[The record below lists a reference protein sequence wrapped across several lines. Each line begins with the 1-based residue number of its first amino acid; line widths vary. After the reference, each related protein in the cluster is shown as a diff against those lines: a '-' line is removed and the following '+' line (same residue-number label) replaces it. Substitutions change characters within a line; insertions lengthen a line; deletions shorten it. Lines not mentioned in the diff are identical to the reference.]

1 MQFSFIIPVYNRP
14 QEIKELLNSF
24 LLQDFNS
31 DFEII
36 IVEDGSSKTAESV
49 INEFK
54 EKLHIVYLKKNNS
67 GPGDSRNYGMRKA
80 KGDFFVVLDSDVIL
94 PKEYIKTLYKEI
106 SKLQI
111 DAFGGVDIAHASFTD
126 IQKAINYAMTSF
138 LTTGGLRNKEDKK
151 NSFQLRS
158 FNMGI
163 SKAVFLKTNGFSKQR
178 YGEDI
183 DLSNRIKQ
191 FGFKSKLLPDLQV
204 YHKRRANFEQF
215 FKQTFNF
222 GRARPILSK
231 MHKNTSKITYW
242 FPTLF
247 VFGFLF
253 SLVSL
258 LLGKPI
264 FMLFYLVFFL
274 VLFIDAFL
282 KNTSLKVALLSV
294 YATLVQ
300 FTGYGIGFFRS
311 WVRLHVQHKSI
322 KETFPEMFS

>member
-24 LLQDFNS
+24 LLQDFNG

-80 KGDFFVVLDSDVIL
+80 KGNFFVVLDSDVLL

-106 SKLQI
+106 SKSQI
-111 DAFGGVDIAHASFTD
+111 DAFGGVDIAHTSFTD

-163 SKAVFLKTNGFSKQR
+163 SKVVFLKTKGFSKQR

-253 SLVSL
+253 SWFSL

-274 VLFIDAFL
+274 ILFIDAYL
-282 KNTSLKVALLSV
+282 KNTNLKVALLSV